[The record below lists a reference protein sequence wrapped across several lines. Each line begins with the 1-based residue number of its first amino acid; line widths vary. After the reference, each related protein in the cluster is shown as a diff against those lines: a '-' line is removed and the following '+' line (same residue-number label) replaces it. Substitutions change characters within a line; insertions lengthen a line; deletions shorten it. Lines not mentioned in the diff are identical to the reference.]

1 MLFMLIKFTLYNAK
15 IGNVGFVI
23 QEKSSRRNHN
33 LKGRQKNC

>member
-15 IGNVGFVI
+15 IVNFGFVI
-23 QEKSSRRNHN
+23 QETSSRRNHN